1 MMMILIVETFSAT
14 LIALALAY
22 GGMTSLCLVIDRH
35 YGQVWGR
42 ALTTGPR
49 RGFHVLGWLLLA
61 LALWPCI
68 AAWSASVGVVVWF
81 GCLSAAAL
89 LLALLLPY
97 APRLAVRLALV
108 AVIVAGSCLLFSGY
122 MR

>member
-1 MMMILIVETFSAT
+1 MMTILLVETFSAT
-14 LIALALAY
+14 LLALALAY

-35 YGQVWGR
+35 YGQVRGR

-81 GCLSAAAL
+81 GCLSTAAL

-97 APRLAVRLALV
+97 APRLAVRLAVIAVTV
-108 AVIVAGSCLLFSGY
+108 ALATLAAASYF
-122 MR
+122 

>member
-1 MMMILIVETFSAT
+1 MILLVETFSAT
-14 LIALALAY
+14 LIALGLAY
-22 GGMTSLCLVIDRH
+22 GGMTSLCLAIDRH

-42 ALTTGPR
+42 ALTTKPR
-49 RGFHVLGWLLLA
+49 RCFHVLGWLLLA

-68 AAWSASVGVVVWF
+68 EAWSPTVGVVVWI

-97 APRLAVRLALV
+97 APRLAVRLAVV
-108 AVIVAGSCLLFSGY
+108 AVSVAGSCLLFFSY
-122 MR
+122 MP